1 MGERV
6 EKRRGRRDERGE
18 PERRCYQD
26 PHAHVS
32 RVRLARRAAVRP
44 SAVFV
49 FPYGPVVW
57 PPGFGTAGHGKAPP
71 GKNCAA
77 AGESLSSLGDC
88 A

>member
-1 MGERV
+1 M
-6 EKRRGRRDERGE
+6 
-18 PERRCYQD
+18 
-26 PHAHVS
+26 
-32 RVRLARRAAVRP
+32 RP

-88 A
+88 AWQCACAYGFDTGWTLGSWPGGVTTST